1 MKYITNIDTLSAL
14 IDRLISENIKLHFF
28 KKDGIDEII
37 EHQEKVIDEIK
48 ARIDAIMGSPSGIDA
63 IIVGDTNF
71 IE

>member
-1 MKYITNIDTLSAL
+1 LLLIKKIKPIAIIIPPIKTLEATPSL
-14 IDRLISENIKLHFF
+14 NKT
-28 KKDGIDEII
+28 
-37 EHQEKVIDEIK
+37 K